1 MWHCGECELVHSWSV
16 RMNESINI
24 LQIVMC
30 LVRCELVAHQTKIF
44 KQHEGLF
51 KIFKRLLQTEDLLS
65 TSVKQLCQQQQ
76 AQ

>member
-1 MWHCGECELVHSWSV
+1 
-16 RMNESINI
+16 MNESINI

-51 KIFKRLLQTEDLLS
+51 KIFKQLPTTTS
-65 TSVKQLCQQQQ
+65 TVSCQSLGTS
-76 AQ
+76 AI